1 MIMVSNTLW
10 IFLTILGLALFAA
23 TNVMD
28 KILRTRHLK
37 SNLGMLMVSMLR
49 LGVILV
55 FIPFIQFQAM
65 KPFDI
70 FLLIIA
76 GVLWEVLIYFY
87 IAALSFE
94 EVSRVIPLWSL
105 SPLFTLV
112 LAAIFLGE
120 RFSSMDY
127 AAFVFLVIGSVLVST
142 HIHQFRKM
150 RLSKAFYLMLLAVFL
165 IVVHFVILKYLF
177 RSYNLWMIFFFVN
190 LIGFLMALAL
200 LPFNKPRA
208 ALIHSI
214 ASLSKNGIALLV
226 VQTVFSFLAYVVY
239 NYAVLYGP
247 LTLISALDGF
257 QSLFIFIF
265 TITLSRFFPR
275 ILKENI
281 SLPVLAQKAIA
292 IGFLFAGL
300 WLLSA

>member
-1 MIMVSNTLW
+1 MTSTTLW
-10 IFLTILGLALFAA
+10 ISLTIIGLALFAV

-37 SNLGMLMVSMLR
+37 SNMGMLMVSMMR
-49 LGVILV
+49 LGVIV
-55 FIPFIQFQAM
+55 IFIPFVQFQAM

-76 GVLWEVLIYFY
+76 GILWEVLIYVY

-105 SPLFTLV
+105 SPLFTFV
-112 LAAIFLGE
+112 LASIFLGE
-120 RFSSMDY
+120 RLSGMDY
-127 AAFVFLVIGSVLVST
+127 IAFTLLVIGSLLVST
-142 HIHQFRKM
+142 HIQQFKKI

-177 RSYNLWMIFFFVN
+177 RSYNLWMVFFFVN
-190 LIGFLMALAL
+190 LIGFLMALTL
-200 LPFNKPRA
+200 LPFKKPRT
-208 ALIHSI
+208 ALAHSV
-214 ASLSKNGIALLV
+214 AFLSKEGIILLV
-226 VQTVFSFLAYVVY
+226 MQTVFSFLAYFVY

-247 LTLISALDGF
+247 LILISSLDGF

-265 TITLSRFFPR
+265 TIALSKFFPR

-281 SLPVLAQKAIA
+281 SLPVLTQKAIA
-292 IGFLFAGL
+292 LGFLFAGL